1 MEPLVA
7 TRGRS
12 KSYRLGAEEVAV
24 LSGVDFEAGRG
35 SFTAI
40 TGRSGSGKSTLL
52 HILGALDRPGAGSY
66 RFDGREVSELDDDAR
81 SRLRATRVGF
91 VFQAFHLL
99 AQLTVLENAM
109 LPFRYACAPCTDA
122 QARAAQALERV
133 GLGHRLRHRP
143 AELSGGE
150 LQRAAIARAIVTAPE
165 LLLAD
170 EPTGNLDA
178 RTGCE
183 VLDTLEALNAD
194 GTTLILV
201 THDEEVARRAPRRVT
216 LRDGRL
222 DG

>member
-1 MEPLVA
+1 MQPLVA
-7 TRGRS
+7 TRGLC

-24 LSGVDFEAGRG
+24 LGGVDFEAGRG

-109 LPFRYACAPCTDA
+109 LPFRYASAPCPDA
-122 QARAAQALERV
+122 QARAARALERV

-178 RTGCE
+178 RTGSE

>member
-7 TRGRS
+7 TRALR
-12 KSYRLGAEEVAV
+12 KSYRLGAEEIAV
-24 LSGVDFEAGRG
+24 LGGIDFTAERG

-66 RFDGREVSELDDDAR
+66 RFDGREVAELDDDAR
-81 SRLRATRVGF
+81 SHMRATRVGF
-91 VFQAFHLL
+91 VFQSFHLL

-109 LPFRYACAPCTDA
+109 LPFRYAPAPCADA
-122 QARAAQALERV
+122 EARAAQALERV

-178 RTGCE
+178 RTGAE
-183 VLDTLEALNAD
+183 VLDTLEAHNAE
-194 GTTLILV
+194 GATLILV

-216 LRDGRL
+216 LRDGHL
-222 DG
+222 DA